1 MRTLTVRPHISRSTA
16 SRPSRRNAR
25 GGRIHCAHKPRRKRH
40 PALNRELE
48 RVIETCPGYNLGKAY
63 KNVTRLFEEEFRA
76 SELTL
81 PQFAVLVNI
90 GVTES
95 ATASEVA
102 ERLGSDLS
110 TISRTMDIVVRRG
123 LVEERRGQ
131 DRRVRVYRLTPEGQR
146 TLNEALGQWKRAK
159 RRVLAHVDSRSW
171 HATLTSLHQLIR
183 ATRN

>member
-1 MRTLTVRPHISRSTA
+1 L
-16 SRPSRRNAR
+16 R
-25 GGRIHCAHKPRRKRH
+25 GGRVHCAHKPRRKR
-40 PALNRELE
+40 AATLNRELQ

-63 KNVTRLFEEEFRA
+63 KNVTRLFEEEFRT

-95 ATASEVA
+95 ATSSEVA

-123 LVEERRGQ
+123 LVEESRGQ
-131 DRRVRVYRLTPEGQR
+131 DRRVRVYRLSSEGQR
-146 TLNEALGQWKRAK
+146 TLNDALEQWKRAK
-159 RRVLAHVDSRSW
+159 RRVLGKVDSRSW
-171 HATLTSLHQLIR
+171 HATLTALHQLAR
-183 ATRN
+183 VSRK